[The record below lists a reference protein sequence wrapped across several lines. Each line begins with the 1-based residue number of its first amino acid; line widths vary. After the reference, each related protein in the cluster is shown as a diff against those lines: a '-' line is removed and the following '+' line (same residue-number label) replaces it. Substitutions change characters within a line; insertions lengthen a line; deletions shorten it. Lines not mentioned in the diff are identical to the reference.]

1 MHLKRLSLTHF
12 RSFTR
17 LDLEFPRRVILFT
30 GKNAQGKTSILEAI
44 AFLANFSSFHASH
57 DRQLLNFNM
66 PVEPIMV
73 GRIIGE
79 FERQEQSHTIEVRL
93 IQEYTGQS

>member
-1 MHLKRLSLTHF
+1 M
-12 RSFTR
+12 
-17 LDLEFPRRVILFT
+17 FT
-30 GKNAQGKTSILEAI
+30 GKTLRERRAFGSYR
-44 AFLANFSSFHASH
+44 FLATFIFHASH

-93 IQEYTGQS
+93 IQEYTGQSQAKFRNRFYMMACKSVSVNCMESLM